1 MARAAETADRTEPDH
16 KQQSWQLLCQYQ
28 RSPNLATRNRLVDL
42 NYGLVK
48 KEAHHWRQQC
58 REPYED
64 LLQVGCLGLI
74 RAIEHFDAS
83 RGRAFSSLA
92 VPYIR
97 GEIQHYLRDRGTPI
111 RLPCRWLALRQ
122 QAVTATQQL
131 QQSLARPPSEAEVA
145 AQLGI
150 TLAEWQEIELALQNR
165 EPLSLEA
172 PASSEEGEASCLA
185 ERIPDPQYCSFELA
199 QADRLWL
206 QQSLAQLEARTRQV
220 PEFVFLQDLTQKET
234 ARQLGI
240 SAITVSR
247 QIKKGLQMLQAGA
260 PEG

>member
-1 MARAAETADRTEPDH
+1 M
-16 KQQSWQLLCQYQ
+16 
-28 RSPNLATRNRLVDL
+28 
-42 NYGLVK
+42 
-48 KEAHHWRQQC
+48 
-58 REPYED
+58 
-64 LLQVGCLGLI
+64 
-74 RAIEHFDAS
+74 
-83 RGRAFSSLA
+83 
-92 VPYIR
+92 
-97 GEIQHYLRDRGTPI
+97 
-111 RLPCRWLALRQ
+111 
-122 QAVTATQQL
+122 TATQQL

-185 ERIPDPQYCSFELA
+185 ERIPDPQYRSFELA
-199 QADRLWL
+199 QADHLWL

-220 PEFVFLQDLTQKET
+220 LEFVFLQDLTQKET

-247 QIKKGLQMLQAGA
+247 QIKKGLQTLQAGA